1 MSRKNRDGE
10 REAPK
15 AAAEYYRLKTEA
27 VDALVGANEQNSPP
41 VSEKELRKYR
51 KTGRLRLSAGVKAF
65 LIKWWFAGTVC
76 YFFWWGL
83 PLQNVLD
90 QMAVVGI
97 MLGLAT
103 DLLANNIMRYYAR
116 PEGENDRWMMFPPR
130 KVISL
135 AFNLVYALVLMALVY
150 FTYYGLNG
158 SYVSAVGEN
167 KGVLLDVG
175 PVFFGLF
182 TAGWDM
188 LLLFCRQLII
198 KIVEDAKKSA
208 GGRRGG

>member
-1 MSRKNRDGE
+1 MAKKDRGQE
-10 REAPK
+10 RETPK
-15 AAAEYYRLKTEA
+15 AAAEYYRLKTDA

-51 KTGRLRLSAGVKAF
+51 KTRGLRLGAGLKAF
-65 LIKWWFAGTVC
+65 LIKWWFAGMVC

-97 MLGLAT
+97 VLGLVT
-103 DLLANNIMRYYAR
+103 DLLVNNIMRYYAR

-135 AFNLVYALVLMALVY
+135 AFNLVYALFLMVLVY

-158 SYVSAVGEN
+158 SYVTAVGEN

-188 LLLFCRQLII
+188 LLLGARQLIL
-198 KIVEDAKKSA
+198 KILDDAKKNA
-208 GGRRGG
+208 GHRP